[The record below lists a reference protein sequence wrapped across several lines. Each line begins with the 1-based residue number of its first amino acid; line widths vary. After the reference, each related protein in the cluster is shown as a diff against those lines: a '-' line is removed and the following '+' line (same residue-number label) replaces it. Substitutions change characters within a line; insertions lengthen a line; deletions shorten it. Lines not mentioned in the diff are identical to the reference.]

1 MGFAFDAPLALLLL
15 VPALLLTYTL
25 HLAARRRTG
34 KSRRR
39 VALLVR
45 TLLLTALVFALAG
58 FRLVLPVDRLA
69 TVFVVDLSD
78 SVGETGREDALAF
91 VRDSLKVMPQD
102 DVAGIVAFGKGA
114 LVERLPAE
122 LREIDRIASAP
133 VTSATDIGG
142 ALRLASALFP
152 DDAQKR
158 IVLLSDGNDTTGQGQ
173 AEAALA
179 AARGIQV
186 ETKTIGL
193 GATEEVLVERIT
205 APSTSRLGEE
215 IEVSADIRSTTAQ
228 PATVRLFANGVQ
240 VGEEHLDLDAGTT
253 PVTFRVKPADAGF
266 LRFRVVVEAALNTF
280 SQNDRADAN
289 TIVQGEPRTLVVSGD
304 EAVAAELVGALKTE
318 RQQVDQLPAEG
329 LSSDPLTLAEYDS
342 IVLVDVPRT
351 DLTDRQ
357 MLALQVYVRDLG
369 KGLVMVG
376 GPHAFGA
383 GGYEKTPIEETLPVD
398 MGVRD
403 REKQPDIALVVV
415 IDKSGSMDAC
425 HCNSFNPGGGGGP
438 GIAGVRKV
446 DIGKEAILRAA
457 AAMTSR
463 DEIGVVAFDSS
474 AHWVVHTQPLG
485 GVGDLQGAI
494 GGIQPLGQ
502 TNIFVGPERGREVAR
517 GRHGDAPPHHPADRR
532 LVDLGPVR
540 RRSSPR

>member
-1 MGFAFDAPLALLLL
+1 
-15 VPALLLTYTL
+15 
-25 HLAARRRTG
+25 
-34 KSRRR
+34 
-39 VALLVR
+39 
-45 TLLLTALVFALAG
+45 
-58 FRLVLPVDRLA
+58 
-69 TVFVVDLSD
+69 
-78 SVGETGREDALAF
+78 
-91 VRDSLKVMPQD
+91 MPQD

-376 GPHAFGA
+376 GPAC
-383 GGYEKTPIEETLPVD
+383 
-398 MGVRD
+398 VRRRRLREDAD
-403 REKQPDIALVVV
+403 R
-415 IDKSGSMDAC
+415 GDA
-425 HCNSFNPGGGGGP
+425 
-438 GIAGVRKV
+438 A
-446 DIGKEAILRAA
+446 
-457 AAMTSR
+457 
-463 DEIGVVAFDSS
+463 
-474 AHWVVHTQPLG
+474 
-485 GVGDLQGAI
+485 
-494 GGIQPLGQ
+494 
-502 TNIFVGPERGREVAR
+502 
-517 GRHGDAPPHHPADRR
+517 GRHGRPRPGEAARHRARRRHRQVGLDGRLPLQLVQPRWRWRPGDRR
-532 LVDLGPVR
+532 RPQGRHRQGGDPAGCGRDDVA
-540 RRSSPR
+540 